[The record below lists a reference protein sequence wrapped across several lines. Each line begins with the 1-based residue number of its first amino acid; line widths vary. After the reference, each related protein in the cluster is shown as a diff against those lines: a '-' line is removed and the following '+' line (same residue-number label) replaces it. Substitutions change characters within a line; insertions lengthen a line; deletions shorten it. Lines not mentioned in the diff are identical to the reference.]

1 MITTGIEKMTTK
13 NTPTAETVI
22 NIGETMQ
29 AIESANL
36 TDSPLMPCP
45 DRGNESTPAV
55 GYEAVRFNAMKH
67 GILSKLAVLAHEDAG
82 EFADL
87 LAALIEEYRPAG
99 ITEQHLIEELAAI
112 IWRKRRVLLAE
123 GASINRGLQRVAH
136 SKVDSPI
143 SAAVPFQRGLSSE
156 GMDLPD
162 LLLLTPEEVAE
173 QQRCADLDLNA
184 TRKAAAILRKGG
196 PNAYEKARRTL
207 IPESRDWWDDNV
219 EEESYP
225 ATAEGI
231 EQFIRESLM
240 PICIRM
246 EHEARYQPAI
256 KAQTLGEG
264 LQAHRLEKLN
274 RYETHLD
281 RKFERTL
288 AMLLKMKELRSGR

>member
-1 MITTGIEKMTTK
+1 MQTTEH
-13 NTPTAETVI
+13 E
-22 NIGETMQ
+22 
-29 AIESANL
+29 NL
-36 TDSPLMPCP
+36 NHSVLMPCP
-45 DRGNESTPAV
+45 DSGIEVTQAI

-67 GILSKLAVLAHEDAG
+67 GILSRLAVLAHEDAG

-87 LAALIEEYRPAG
+87 LAALVEEHQPAG

-123 GASINRGLQRVAH
+123 GASINRELHRVAH
-136 SKVDSPI
+136 STVNSPI
-143 SAAVPFQRGLSSE
+143 SVAVPFQRGLSSE

-162 LLLLTPEEVAE
+162 MMLATHDELTEQLRNAE
-173 QQRCADLDLNA
+173 LDLNA
-184 TRKAAAILRKGG
+184 TSKARAILYKGG
-196 PNAYEKARRTL
+196 SKAYEKARRTL
-207 IPESRDWWDDNV
+207 IPESRDWWDENV
-219 EEESYP
+219 EDESYP
-225 ATAEGI
+225 ATAEGM
-231 EQFIRESLM
+231 EQFIQESLM

-264 LQAHRLEKLN
+264 LQPHRLEKLN

-288 AMLLKMKELRSGR
+288 AMLLKMKELRGGR

>member
-1 MITTGIEKMTTK
+1 MQTTK
-13 NTPTAETVI
+13 LNNLNNSAVMHCPESSTEAPPTI
-22 NIGETMQ
+22 
-29 AIESANL
+29 
-36 TDSPLMPCP
+36 
-45 DRGNESTPAV
+45 

-67 GILSKLAVLAHEDAG
+67 GILSKLVVLAHEDAG

-87 LAALIEEYRPAG
+87 LAALVEEHRPAG

-123 GASINRGLQRVAH
+123 GANINRGLHSVAH
-136 SKVDSPI
+136 SKMDSPI
-143 SAAVPFQRGLSSE
+143 PAAAPFQRGLSTE
-156 GMDLPD
+156 GIDLPD
-162 LLLLTPEEVAE
+162 LLSATPEEVAKH
-173 QQRCADLDLNA
+173 QRYTNLDLTA
-184 TRKAAAILRKGG
+184 TRKAETILRKGG

-207 IPESRDWWDDNV
+207 IPDSRDWWDDYV
-219 EEESYP
+219 DDESYP
-225 ATAEGI
+225 ATAEGLA
-231 EQFIRESLM
+231 QFIREILE

-264 LQAHRLEKLN
+264 LQVYRLENLN

-288 AMLLKMKELRSGR
+288 AMLLKMKELRGRP